1 MSFENLLAACSR
13 AESTPENV
21 KLQPFFLN
29 FERLYLQ
36 KEKPKNEE
44 FLGMS
49 HRDLLRAH
57 KL

>member
-36 KEKPKNEE
+36 KEKPTKIV
-44 FLGMS
+44 LYKK
-49 HRDLLRAH
+49 A
-57 KL
+57 